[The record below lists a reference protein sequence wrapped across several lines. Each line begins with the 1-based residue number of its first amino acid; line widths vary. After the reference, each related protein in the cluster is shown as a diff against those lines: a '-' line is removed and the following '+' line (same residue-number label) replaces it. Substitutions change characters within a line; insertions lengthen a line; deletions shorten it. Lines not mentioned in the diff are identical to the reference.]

1 MEDLRTQMLKETSRL
16 CDIVGKLE
24 SMDHIDERDL
34 QTIQNMKKVLT
45 EKMKKRQESLKIVL
59 GRGDDETV
67 ADLEWVRTFFTHMGP
82 QHSAWENGPLVWLVR
97 FERFTLF
104 KEPIPNVKTRSQV
117 RAICFALG
125 LKID

>member
-1 MEDLRTQMLKETSRL
+1 MEDLRSQMIKETSLLRNT
-16 CDIVGKLE
+16 VGELE

-34 QTIQNMKKVLT
+34 QAIQNMRKVLT

-59 GRGDDETV
+59 GRDDDETV
-67 ADLEWVRTFFTHMGP
+67 ADLEWVKTFFTHMGP

-104 KEPIPNVKTRSQV
+104 NEPIPQVKTRSQV